1 MQAASQMGD
10 TGFKSRIT
18 HRTGT
23 DGGHTNPISIDDLT
37 LSQSNETNTLKHHL
51 LQNNNNLVS

>member
-51 LQNNNNLVS
+51 L